1 MKKGTVFTNIVM
13 FISIISMYLGVVYTA
28 SHNITTLISLA
39 VLTIISLVILV
50 MCFSGLNKISD
61 MTGAFKKVRKKILN
75 LHVQD
80 PEYVWEALSGEQ
92 FAFKNSI
99 LDSELNNFK
108 KEMSRLEDEGSIYCQ
123 ADIKDYINEDNLFV
137 KVRKTLLDSMPK
149 VICIIGIVG
158 TLFSLLFST
167 NYMSYDVHSVL
178 DACIEPALII
188 LGYTCFLSGMFLLTY
203 KNILANMRC
212 ECSLFISDFYKFV
225 VPCAKND
232 MANNILYL
240 QQLQMQN
247 TEKISE
253 NFMEIVSDNLNN
265 TVVRQSEKYNELSIQ
280 LETMNGILNRFND
293 GVDALALN
301 IKDLMENERVL
312 SKAQIDVLKDCLE
325 QLEKKVDA
333 VQTVA
338 EEKPAKKTT
347 RKRAT
352 KTKKSEEEAKAE
364 TAGDNKDESVEAAPV
379 RKKRGRKS
387 KAEKEAELRAAMEL
401 AKKEAESKKAEEAL
415 AVEEK
420 PVEEVVEEKPEE
432 KLVEEVVEEK
442 AEEKPVEEVVEE
454 KTVED
459 NQELEITIPEMVI
472 EDIVLD
478 DDKVVAFNADIKQQK
493 MEEIKLDE

>member
-1 MKKGTVFTNIVM
+1 M

-61 MTGAFKKVRKKILN
+61 MTGCFKKVRKKILN

-80 PEYVWEALSGEQ
+80 PEYVWEALSGEK
-92 FAFKNSI
+92 FVFKNSI

-123 ADIKDYINEDNLFV
+123 ADIKDYINEDNLFA

-149 VICIIGIVG
+149 VICFIGIVG

-167 NYMSYDVHSVL
+167 HYMSYDVYSIL
-178 DACIEPALII
+178 DDCIEPALII

-253 NFMEIVSDNLNN
+253 NFMEVVSDNLND

-280 LETMNGILNRFND
+280 LETMNSILNRFND
-293 GVDALALN
+293 GVDSLALN

-312 SKAQIDVLKDCLE
+312 SKAQTDVLKDCLE
-325 QLEKKVDA
+325 QLERKVDA
-333 VQTVA
+333 VQAAA

-347 RKRAT
+347 RKRTT
-352 KTKKSEEEAKAE
+352 KAKKAEEETTTE
-364 TAGDNKDESVEAAPV
+364 TAGENKDAAVEVAPV

-420 PVEEVVEEKPEE
+420 LEEKPEEKPVEEAAGEKPEEKPVEEAVEEKPEE
-432 KLVEEVVEEK
+432 QP
-442 AEEKPVEEVVEE
+442 AEEAEEE
-454 KTVED
+454 

-472 EDIVLD
+472 EDMVLD
-478 DDKVVAFNADIKQQK
+478 NDKVVAFNADIKQQK
-493 MEEIKLDE
+493 MEEIKLDEE